1 MVKTSLFFYKYKRT
15 KPAQN
20 QRGNPESLDN
30 PTLNGEVCRQTHI
43 YEDAM
48 IERQEIGPRMSK
60 IVKHNGTV
68 YLCGQVGAGD
78 TVTEQTQDCL
88 ARVDALLKQAGSSR
102 EQILQA
108 IIWVADM
115 ADFDEMNAVWDAWVP
130 EGHAPAR
137 ACGEAKL
144 ARDALK
150 VEVIVTAA
158 YA

>member
-1 MVKTSLFFYKYKRT
+1 
-15 KPAQN
+15 
-20 QRGNPESLDN
+20 
-30 PTLNGEVCRQTHI
+30 
-43 YEDAM
+43 M
-48 IERQEIGPRMSK
+48 IERQEIGTRMSK

-68 YLCGQVGAGD
+68 YLCGQVGSGD

-88 ARVDALLKQAGSSR
+88 ARVDALLRQAGSSR

-115 ADFDEMNAVWDAWVP
+115 ADFAEMNAVWDAWVP

-144 ARDALK
+144 ARPELK

-158 YA
+158 YE